1 MRVRLAC
8 EQDTAGWLDLAAQV
22 EQYADAHSIMCL
34 NSCMDFPRYLELL
47 DRDCARLRETAVR
60 DLTAAVPSC
69 PGWTVADLLLH
80 VSEVFLH
87 KTETMRLGAWPEPW
101 PPEPEPSE
109 PAAYFDR
116 CLGGLRREFAS
127 RKPEETALTW
137 YEPDQT
143 VGFWAR
149 RMALETV
156 VHRVDAELAVGGPIL
171 AIPDDLALDGI
182 DEILV
187 TCLAYA
193 TSKWPEDFGENLTGA
208 DGWSVSIIAG
218 ERRWLVRPAASGV
231 EIIAGGEAGQGEASI
246 SGAPQ
251 DVLLWLWGRGDG
263 GSLSFSGAAEVVER
277 LRGLLKDAT
286 Q

>member
-1 MRVRLAC
+1 
-8 EQDTAGWLDLAAQV
+8 
-22 EQYADAHSIMCL
+22 
-34 NSCMDFPRYLELL
+34 MDFPRYLELL
-47 DRDCARLRETAVR
+47 DRDCARLREAAVR
-60 DLTAAVPSC
+60 DLAAAVPSC
-69 PGWTVADLLLH
+69 PGWTAADLLLH
-80 VSEVFLH
+80 VSAVFLH
-87 KTETMRLGAWPEPW
+87 KAETMRLGAWPRPW

-116 CLGGLRREFAS
+116 CLGVLHREFAS
-127 RKPEETALTW
+127 RKPGETALTW

-143 VGFWAR
+143 VGFWVR

-156 VHRVDAELAVGGPIL
+156 VHRVDAELAAGEPIM

-182 DEILV
+182 DEVLV
-187 TCLAYA
+187 TFLAYA

-208 DGWSVSIIAG
+208 AGWSVSIIAG
-218 ERRWLVRPAASGV
+218 EGRWLVRPAAPGV
-231 EIIAGGEAGQGEASI
+231 EIVAGGEAGQGEASV
-246 SGAPQ
+246 SGEPQ